1 MSEKELELIFEV
13 VKDTEMSAQKKLQLI
28 KDNILKFEKLM
39 KDQQKTTKSQAT
51 VIDKPVKKEEKVPIV

>member
-1 MSEKELELIFEV
+1 MSQKELELIFEV

-28 KDNILKFEKLM
+28 KDNILKFEEQM

-51 VIDKPVKKEEKVPIV
+51 VIDMPVKKEEKTPIA